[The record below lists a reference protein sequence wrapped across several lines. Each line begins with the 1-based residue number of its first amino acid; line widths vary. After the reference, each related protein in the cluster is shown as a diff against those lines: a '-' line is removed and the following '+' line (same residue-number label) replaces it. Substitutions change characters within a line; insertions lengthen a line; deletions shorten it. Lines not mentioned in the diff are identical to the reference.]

1 MNFQELMS
9 RYKLVK
15 VMKAMEAA
23 GLNHGTAGN
32 ASVRC
37 AEHFLVTPSGV
48 PPLKL
53 KPSMIV
59 KLDIKG
65 HSKSRYKP
73 TSEWKMHV
81 DLLAQRPDMN
91 AVVHCHSRFA
101 TTLAC
106 AGLEVPSLHYMTA
119 VSGGLNIPLAPYAT
133 YGTAEL
139 AQSIAKTL
147 QQGRRACLMANHGQI
162 AMGTSLEEAFIISSE
177 VEVQA
182 SYYYGTLVIGKT
194 VCLSEQ
200 QMHDV
205 VVKFKSYGQNGSKP
219 PS

>member
-1 MNFQELMS
+1 
-9 RYKLVK
+9 
-15 VMKAMEAA
+15 MKIMEAT

-37 AEHFLVTPSGV
+37 GDYFLVTPSGI

-59 KLDIKG
+59 KLDAKG
-65 HSKSRYKP
+65 HTKSKYRP

-81 DLLAQRPDMN
+81 DLLVKRPEMN

-119 VSGGLNIPLAPYAT
+119 LSGGTTIPLAPYAT
-133 YGTAEL
+133 YGTGEL
-139 AQSIAKTL
+139 AHSIAETL
-147 QQGRRACLMANHGQI
+147 EGRRACLMANHGQI
-162 AMGTSLEEAFIISSE
+162 AIGQSLEEAFIISNE

-182 SYYYGTLVIGKT
+182 SYYYGTLAIGKT
-194 VCLSEQ
+194 VCLSDT
-200 QMHDV
+200 QMNDV
-205 VVKFKSYGQNGSKP
+205 IVKFKEYGQGSSKL
-219 PS
+219 SS